1 MSQVPLRDLCSEVR
15 EHDVVIV
22 GSGLAGLSAALVLA
36 PRAVALVTK
45 GELGQD
51 GASNLA
57 QGGIAAA
64 CDPEDSA
71 AEHAHD
77 TIAAGAGLCET
88 SLVLRLTGEAPRAI
102 ERLVRLGARFDRDPD
117 GGLLLGREGAHGR
130 RRILHANGDATG
142 GELVRAL
149 TDVVSAQPNLERLE
163 GHFALELA
171 HTGDRVVGVLTR
183 DRQGRRVLHTGRV
196 ILASGGMGRL
206 YLRSTSP
213 LAATGDGLAM
223 AARAGTA
230 LADLEFVQFHPTALS
245 AGLDP
250 LPLVS
255 EAVRGEG
262 ATLVDEQGE
271 RFMTRIHEAAELAP
285 RDVVARAIWRQEQ
298 DGHRV
303 FLDATRTVGDR
314 FPGRFPTV
322 FAHCRRAGVD
332 PRSQP
337 IPVTPAAHYSI
348 GGVATDESG
357 RTSLAG
363 LWACGE
369 VAATGVHGGNRLA
382 SNSLLEALV
391 FGDRVGRDVAGAEP
405 MGGGDWLGRAVVG
418 FEPSG
423 AASGEAERQQA
434 VRRLMWQRVGL
445 VREEEGLRTALAS
458 LEALRPAPEGETA
471 NLLTVARLVTAAA
484 LFRRESRGAHY
495 RTDYPEP
502 REEWRHRLFWR
513 YDPEAAGPTAP
524 LVRARPPAS
533 AAGEICE

>member
-1 MSQVPLRDLCSEVR
+1 VSHQPLRDLCSEVR

-36 PRAVALVTK
+36 PRAVALLTK

-71 AEHAHD
+71 DQHAHD
-77 TIAAGAGLCET
+77 TIAAGAGLCDT

-149 TDVVSAQPNLERLE
+149 AEAVAAQPNLERLE

-171 HTGDRVVGVLTR
+171 HVDDRVVGVLAR
-183 DRQGRRVLHTGRV
+183 DSQGRAVLHTGRV
-196 ILASGGMGRL
+196 ILASGGMGRV

-223 AARAGTA
+223 AARAGA
-230 LADLEFVQFHPTALS
+230 CLADLEFVQFHPTALS

-262 ATLVDEQGE
+262 AILVDERGE
-271 RFMTRIHEAAELAP
+271 RFMTGIHPAAELAP

-314 FPGRFPTV
+314 FPARFPTV

-332 PRSQP
+332 PRRQP

-391 FGDRVGRDVAGAEP
+391 FGDRVGRDVAASEP
-405 MGGGDWLGRAVVG
+405 MASGDWLGRAVVG
-418 FEPSG
+418 VEPS
-423 AASGEAERQQA
+423 AAAVAPAETQQS
-434 VRRLMWQRVGL
+434 VRRLMWQQVGL
-445 VREEEGLRTALAS
+445 VRDAEGLRAALEK
-458 LEALRPAPEGETA
+458 LEAFRPAPAGETA
-471 NLLTVARLVTAAA
+471 NLLAVACLVTAAA
-484 LFRRESRGAHY
+484 LFREESRGAHY
-495 RTDYPEP
+495 RTDFPEP
-502 REEWRHRLFWR
+502 REEWRHRQFWR

-524 LVRARPPAS
+524 LVADRPPVGV
-533 AAGEICE
+533 AGEVCE